1 MNIPSLSYIYPR
13 GELAV
18 RSAKLS
24 ARLEDV
30 IYSPD
35 RIFDNQSKDWPGDW
49 EGRTILAL
57 TMLSMSTGRHPSYLD
72 EIVAALPEHMNE
84 RGYLGEVLPEGVF
97 NEQQLSGHGWLL
109 RGLTEF
115 YRFRRQDRVKSMI
128 HNIARNLFMP
138 AKNYYSLYPVNPEL
152 RIGGG
157 KESGN
162 IADTT
167 GAWQISTDT
176 GCAFIPI
183 DGISAAFELLGD
195 NEIGDLAEEMIRC
208 FLQIDLSAIKA
219 QTHATLTAV
228 RGILRIYNITG
239 NNSYLKAAE
248 RIFDLYI
255 TEGMTAGYENYNW
268 FGRPEWTEPCAV
280 IDSFIVAMQL
290 YMNTSLTRYL
300 DTAQRIYY
308 NGIGRGQRPNGGFGC
323 NTCAMDGII
332 GNHVYE
338 AYWCCTMRAGEGLAC
353 AAQYGYLVDGSRII
367 VPYLS
372 SSSAD
377 IPVNGEIIHIEQTS
391 AYPYEGYA
399 LFEISGIASYNK
411 IELLVYKPGSGGY
424 ISETLSPEKKK
435 IEISFDINLIKSKP
449 GGKYNDSSRSMYFHG
464 NLILGTNPDAVPD
477 FDDIKYKGKGI
488 YTAGNA
494 LLSPVNDLFFKEKD
508 EALADKKRILF

>member
-208 FLQIDLSAIKA
+208 FLQMDLSAIKA

-290 YMNTSLTRYL
+290 YINTSLTRYL

-323 NTCAMDGII
+323 NT
-332 GNHVYE
+332 
-338 AYWCCTMRAGEGLAC
+338 
-353 AAQYGYLVDGSRII
+353 
-367 VPYLS
+367 
-372 SSSAD
+372 
-377 IPVNGEIIHIEQTS
+377 
-391 AYPYEGYA
+391 
-399 LFEISGIASYNK
+399 
-411 IELLVYKPGSGGY
+411 
-424 ISETLSPEKKK
+424 
-435 IEISFDINLIKSKP
+435 
-449 GGKYNDSSRSMYFHG
+449 
-464 NLILGTNPDAVPD
+464 
-477 FDDIKYKGKGI
+477 
-488 YTAGNA
+488 
-494 LLSPVNDLFFKEKD
+494 
-508 EALADKKRILF
+508 